1 MASFFS
7 GVYGAKF
14 PDVVMNS
21 GPLPPTGGLPAPLH
35 DTPDAKINYNSTL
48 LGDLQPYAYGQAA
61 YQSTQNSYLN
71 IPHRIQKFVPVIYL
85 PEPNGE
91 STFRLSHGIDD
102 GDIAFSMRLNKQCL
116 FVTGTNSATRR
127 NGMGTVIDPFINLPT
142 LNYLLAGFQVH
153 DRKTDKN
160 KFWWDLLYA
169 MDPIKFPEPS
179 KRDYTTDF
187 LNLNDLVHII
197 QNCIRPFG
205 ITRGSEKQ
213 GGQNEM
219 TNSPAT
225 WPVPF
230 VTTLVL
236 DGKEDHVVNMW
247 HAMDIHCGE
256 DLVLCLK
263 PMPLK
268 RYTLNHYYKQPIHK
282 QFDSHAQQQYVWQLV
297 PEVHHADID
306 RSCYNKLTPQNIPA
320 NWITYYSYE
329 MHKCFPVSKYSWQEI
344 GYWHIGRTQ
353 VRMNQY
359 TTDCDEYYH
368 NDMVNALRSQYMA
381 MTFQPVFDK
390 YFYKYD
396 PVCDA
401 NEQKESKSSKLSS
414 RNTLAKKVDKK
425 LALEQMIK
433 PVGIQTTPSSTTTT
447 PITNTSTST
456 WKYIAL
462 PVLESELTIPALDN
476 VFKKPDPPSSTSTTN
491 TTPNTTTTT
500 TPAAVVNPKRRKV
513 VTGSLIHTDGT
524 TETQMA
530 QTL

>member
-1 MASFFS
+1 MASFF
-7 GVYGAKF
+7 GDVYGAKF

-48 LGDLQPYAYGQAA
+48 LGDLQPYAYGQPA

-142 LNYLLAGFQVH
+142 LNYILAGLQVH
-153 DRKTDKN
+153 STKTDRN
-160 KFWWDLLYA
+160 KYWWDLLYA
-169 MDPIKFPEPS
+169 MDPIKFPDPKS
-179 KRDYTTDF
+179 PDKRDYTTDF

-219 TNSPAT
+219 TQSPAT

-247 HAMDIHCGE
+247 HAFDVHCGE

-268 RYTLNHYYKQPIHK
+268 RYTLNHYYKQPTHK
-282 QFDSHAQQQYVWQLV
+282 NFDIQEHQQYVWQLV
-297 PEVHHADID
+297 PEIHHSNID
-306 RSCYNKLTPQNIPA
+306 RSCYSSLTPTNIPA

-329 MHKCFPVSKYSWQEI
+329 MNKCFPVSKYSWQEI

-359 TTDCDEYYH
+359 TIDGDDYYH

-390 YFYKYD
+390 FHYKYD
-396 PVCDA
+396 STCDP
-401 NEQKESKSSKLSS
+401 NETKAKPHASKVKDDIIS
-414 RNTLAKKVDKK
+414 KKVNRK
-425 LALEQMIK
+425 LVLEEMIK
-433 PVGIQTTPSSTTTT
+433 PLDIQTTQPPLAKSNFS
-447 PITNTSTST
+447 ST
-456 WKYIAL
+456 WKYLSL
-462 PVLESELTIPALDN
+462 PTVSEKEPVIDCTLESVAPPQSLLQ
-476 VFKKPDPPSSTSTTN
+476 KPVVPP
-491 TTPNTTTTT
+491 TPL
-500 TPAAVVNPKRRKV
+500 ANPKRRKV
-513 VTGSLIHTDGT
+513 VTGSLIHADGT
-524 TETQMA
+524 TETQTA